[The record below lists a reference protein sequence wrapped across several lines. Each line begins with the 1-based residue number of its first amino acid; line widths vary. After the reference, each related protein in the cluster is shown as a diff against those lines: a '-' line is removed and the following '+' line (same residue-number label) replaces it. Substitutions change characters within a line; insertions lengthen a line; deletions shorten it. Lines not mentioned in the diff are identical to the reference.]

1 MTDNDLLKNRKIL
14 AVDDETDVLDLLK
27 EQFEPFE
34 ITTANSYEEAER
46 LLESQTFD
54 LALLDIMGVN
64 GFALLQK
71 CREKQV
77 PAAML
82 TAHSITVESV
92 NRALELGAISFLP
105 KQELANI
112 SDLVAEIFE
121 GLDEGKSHWRKLFD
135 RLGPFFRE
143 HLGLTW
149 EKIGKPRNPPYM
161 Y

>member
-46 LLESQTFD
+46 FLESQTFD